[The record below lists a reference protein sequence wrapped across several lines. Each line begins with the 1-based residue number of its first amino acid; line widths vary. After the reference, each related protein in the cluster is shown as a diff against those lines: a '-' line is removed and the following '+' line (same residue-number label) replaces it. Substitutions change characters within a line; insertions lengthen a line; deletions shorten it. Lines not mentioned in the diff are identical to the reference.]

1 MGIAVTDMSL
11 EGLISRIRELFGSLE
26 EDEVRELMH
35 RDFAEA
41 LGVDPLN
48 IPSSYKRG
56 LARVL
61 YYEFNVP
68 YKKICELLAM
78 SMRNVSRVVRGG
90 GATG

>member
-11 EGLISRIRELFGSLE
+11 EELISK
-26 EDEVRELMH
+26 VRELT
-35 RDFAEA
+35 REDFAEA

-48 IPSSYKRG
+48 IPSSCKRE
-56 LARVL
+56 LARIL

-78 SMRNVSRVVRGG
+78 SMRDVSRAVRGRLG
-90 GATG
+90 SAKAASKRG